1 MFLSTLHDSN
11 AFAFCMGGTLAARK
25 AAVEAELRHLPNFS
39 GTDVNVDVDGGC
51 VVITGSVANQLD
63 LYRALDIA
71 TDIVGAA
78 KIIFRVTTHL
88 SSLEANLR
96 SSEQMPHQ
104 GVPEV
109 V

>member
-78 KIIFRVTTHL
+78 KIIFRVTY
-88 SSLEANLR
+88 A
-96 SSEQMPHQ
+96 P
-104 GVPEV
+104 VIA
-109 V
+109 